1 MALELELALVRTLAA
16 ALGLGLLIGLVRERG
31 GVAHRAAGLRTHAL
45 AAVAGAVALSLGEA
59 SFLVVIATIGVFSA
73 LAYRSTRARDAG
85 LTGEVTLLLTGLL
98 GGLATRM
105 PAVAT
110 AVAIVVALL
119 LYAKAPLHRF
129 SRTVLSQ
136 REVADGL
143 LLLAAALVVLPLLPD
158 RAYGPLDAIN
168 PARLWRL
175 VVLVMAIGALGHIAL
190 RLVGNRGGLAIAGLL
205 AGFVSST
212 AAVLDFGRRVRAD
225 PTLLRPAVAAALF
238 ANLASLSLCVP
249 ILLTI
254 SPSLLQ
260 RLWPELTAAGVTLL
274 VGGLRGLRAG
284 HANEPPLATAQG
296 RMFRFG
302 QALGF
307 AVALAGLTWGSA
319 LLAVRVGPAGAIA
332 ASVVSACAELHAAVA
347 TLATLAGTD
356 QIAADSARPWL
367 LGLLTASLGT
377 KSVLAWVSGG
387 SAYGGRVSAGL
398 LAALLAAAG
407 LLMLR

>member
-1 MALELELALVRTLAA
+1 MQRGAIMALELELALVRTLAA
-16 ALGLGLLIGLVRERG
+16 ALGLGLLIGLVRERA
-31 GVAHRAAGLRTHAL
+31 GVAHRVAGLRTHAL
-45 AAVAGAVALSLGEA
+45 AAVAGAVALGLGDA
-59 SFLVVIATIGVFSA
+59 SFVVAIATIGVFSA
-73 LAYRSTRARDAG
+73 LAYRNTRARDAG

-110 AVAIVVALL
+110 ALAIVVALL

-158 RAYGPLDAIN
+158 RGYGPLDAIN
-168 PARLWRL
+168 PAKVWRL
-175 VVLVMAIGALGHIAL
+175 VVLVMV
-190 RLVGNRGGLAIAGLL
+190 VGNRWGLAIAGLL

-212 AAVLDFGRRVRAD
+212 AAVLDFGRKARAD

-254 SPSLLQ
+254 SPTLLQ
-260 RLWPELTAAGVTLL
+260 RLWPELAAAGATLL
-274 VGGLRGLRAG
+274 VGGVLGLRAG

-307 AVALAGLTWGSA
+307 AAVLAGLTWGSA
-319 LLAVRVGPAGAIA
+319 LLAGWVGPAGAIA

-347 TLATLAGTD
+347 TMATLAGTGE
-356 QIAADSARPWL
+356 IAADSARPWL
-367 LGLLTASLGT
+367 LGT
-377 KSVLAWVSGG
+377 KSAIAWVSGG
-387 SAYGGRVSAGL
+387 PAYGLRVTAGL
-398 LAALLAAAG
+398 LAALLVAAG
-407 LLMLR
+407 SMLLR